1 MRALRVYTLLLLTHP
16 SGLICLNSVVRT
28 EEMRGALQNYIEEVI
43 DRPYEQKFT
52 ELLAANFGKN
62 KTEDLSSLFCSE
74 LVAAA
79 LKR

>member
-1 MRALRVYTLLLLTHP
+1 
-16 SGLICLNSVVRT
+16 
-28 EEMRGALQNYIEEVI
+28 MRGALQNYIEEVI